1 MSEGVFLS
9 MKDFIID
16 FLEND
21 LGWFLLGIASIL
33 WLYGMLRQLIT
44 QEGYWDDGDYRR
56 SSKEE
61 G

>member
-9 MKDFIID
+9 MIDFIIN

-21 LGWFLLGIASIL
+21 LGWFLLGTASIL
-33 WLYGMLRQLIT
+33 WLYGMIRQLIT
-44 QEGYWDDGDYRR
+44 QEGYWNDGDYRG
-56 SSKEE
+56 SSRE